1 MRIVKGF
8 RMIGIG
14 PYPILFCGFARMTSY
29 KFMSFISL
37 NNVSSTKLKR

>member
-37 NNVSSTKLKR
+37 KLIT